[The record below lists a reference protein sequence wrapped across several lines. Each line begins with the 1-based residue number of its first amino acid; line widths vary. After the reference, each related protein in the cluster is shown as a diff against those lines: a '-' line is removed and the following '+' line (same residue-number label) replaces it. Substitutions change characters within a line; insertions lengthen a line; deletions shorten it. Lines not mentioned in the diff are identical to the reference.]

1 MKADVLVLFG
11 ATGDLA
17 KKKLFPALYD
27 LQDLGEL
34 DIPIYG
40 VASSKWTQEVF
51 KENVESAVRARKP
64 DVDEKA
70 LEKLLSEIRLI
81 VGDYEDP
88 QTFVALAQAIKDFK
102 LPVIYLAIAP
112 EYFAKIV
119 DQLDKVGITKRARV
133 VVEKPFG
140 RDLESAKALDAEL
153 KKLLP
158 EEQIFRIDHYL
169 GKEAVE
175 DL

>member
-1 MKADVLVLFG
+1 MKADALVLFG

-27 LQDLGEL
+27 LEDLGEL
-34 DIPIYG
+34 DLHIVG

-51 KENVESAVRARKP
+51 KENVEQAVRARKP
-64 DVDEKA
+64 DVDEAA
-70 LEKLLSEIRLI
+70 LTKLLGEIELI

-88 QTFVALAQAIKDFK
+88 QTFVALAEALKDFK

-112 EYFAKIV
+112 EYFARITEA
-119 DQLDKVGITKRARV
+119 LALVGITHRARV

-140 RDLESAKALDAEL
+140 RDLESAKG
-153 KKLLP
+153 P
-158 EEQIFRIDHYL
+158 
-169 GKEAVE
+169 
-175 DL
+175 